1 MLLAAA
7 EPTGEPRLLWGA
19 ATLLGI
25 PAEAAEP
32 AESANLLAFVPAVTF
47 RHPLIR
53 SAVYGSAPAAE
64 RRRVHGALALM
75 TADRVDVDRRA
86 WHRAAAALSPDEDVA
101 AALERSALRANQ
113 RAGYSAE
120 AAFLMRAAELTP
132 DRVRA
137 AERRVASA
145 AAAIAAGSALQAE
158 ALIAAALPDLPD
170 ARAGAAA
177 ERLVGNARAMQGRT
191 SESVAILSSAAVAM
205 QPWDPSLSR
214 RTMLEAL
221 EAAALAGPPAS
232 VPTNVALDV
241 LRDLGGEAT
250 DRSLV
255 DALLVGLATY
265 VTGGYRA
272 AVPSLRRAVENATS
286 ESATTQETVRWTLL
300 VSLVTQALWDH
311 EQHHALMQHLVA
323 ASRAVGALHRLLLAL
338 HGCASA
344 DLWAGQL
351 DRAEVLIDEAKQ
363 MARAAGNP
371 WSPLMDLGIAAWR
384 GHEAQARATGAETMR
399 LASELGLGVVVGM
412 ANAALVV
419 LDLGAGRYAEALT
432 QARSVFEADP
442 LGPGSLVLADMVEGA
457 TRVGDWGAA
466 TAAWQRLDE
475 RANASGSRW
484 ALGLLARSRALL
496 ADDAD
501 AESSYRE
508 ALQRLDTPDL
518 AMEHTRTRLLY
529 GEWLRR
535 RKRRTD
541 ARAELHLAY
550 DAFSGF
556 GAEGF
561 AERSR
566 RELVATGAHAR
577 KRVASTAYDLTP
589 QEAQVA
595 RLAASGST
603 NAEIAARLFI
613 SASTVEYHLRKVFRK
628 LDLTSR
634 RQREALPVE
643 DSGSKDSKAP
653 WEPTAWPLLPSRRR
667 P

>member
-1 MLLAAA
+1 
-7 EPTGEPRLLWGA
+7 
-19 ATLLGI
+19 
-25 PAEAAEP
+25 
-32 AESANLLAFVPAVTF
+32 
-47 RHPLIR
+47 
-53 SAVYGSAPAAE
+53 
-64 RRRVHGALALM
+64 
-75 TADRVDVDRRA
+75 
-86 WHRAAAALSPDEDVA
+86 
-101 AALERSALRANQ
+101 
-113 RAGYSAE
+113 
-120 AAFLMRAAELTP
+120 
-132 DRVRA
+132 
-137 AERRVASA
+137 
-145 AAAIAAGSALQAE
+145 
-158 ALIAAALPDLPD
+158 
-170 ARAGAAA
+170 
-177 ERLVGNARAMQGRT
+177 
-191 SESVAILSSAAVAM
+191 
-205 QPWDPSLSR
+205 
-214 RTMLEAL
+214 
-221 EAAALAGPPAS
+221 
-232 VPTNVALDV
+232 
-241 LRDLGGEAT
+241 
-250 DRSLV
+250 
-255 DALLVGLATY
+255 
-265 VTGGYRA
+265 
-272 AVPSLRRAVENATS
+272 
-286 ESATTQETVRWTLL
+286 
-300 VSLVTQALWDH
+300 
-311 EQHHALMQHLVA
+311 
-323 ASRAVGALHRLLLAL
+323 
-338 HGCASA
+338 
-344 DLWAGQL
+344 
-351 DRAEVLIDEAKQ
+351 
-363 MARAAGNP
+363 
-371 WSPLMDLGIAAWR
+371 
-384 GHEAQARATGAETMR
+384 MR

-634 RQREALPVE
+634 RQLREALPV
-643 DSGSKDSKAP
+643 
-653 WEPTAWPLLPSRRR
+653 
-667 P
+667 